1 MTVKRW
7 THPDACMTRSSGTR
21 DPPLDADCGQQ
32 AGGIRRV
39 RYLLGASPAHE
50 AVRTRYVRCPARPAW
65 FGNPVR
71 LWCRAGPRSIGECGI
86 SVMYVGANW
95 RYVAGRGDRIAA
107 ARQDTIVEGL
117 PGDGEPLPLPIDKL
131 EGVDRPRP

>member
-1 MTVKRW
+1 M
-7 THPDACMTRSSGTR
+7 
-21 DPPLDADCGQQ
+21 
-32 AGGIRRV
+32 
-39 RYLLGASPAHE
+39 
-50 AVRTRYVRCPARPAW
+50 RCPARPAW

-131 EGVDRPRP
+131 EGVARPRPCLQFGLERAARRRYPVDEGVTIAAVTVTVGRDKYRDPSDEVPGLPCRG